1 MGLFTATRRARS
13 RVAATP
19 CAGCPLSYRR
29 HPPPVPPGEELGV
42 HLATEAPLT
51 HDTRV
56 SGIRFSVKRSG
67 PSTQDTFDR
76 IDIRRPLTPPSPR
89 ELWRRSRTPGSP
101 ACRPPSP
108 RQRGKVGADG
118 SGACAPRMRSTE
130 SLPTRHEPRR
140 PAPRS
145 FPDGHLAALLG
156 AAAGSTTR
164 CSPSVDITP
173 RRPVFPPVRRDGS
186 DLVCPVTGCPGRRTH
201 CDDTLTSDR
210 GRFPPIRV
218 NVIDAPRPRTPRVA
232 EEPSSGPPPASLGR
246 AAGWH
251 SAIRRRARPSSPA
264 RPPRAPDGVSVRLL
278 GPRAASTTTLQ
289 GTDDARADNPLTP
302 DLAHSEHA

>member
-1 MGLFTATRRARS
+1 VGLFTATRRARS

-101 ACRPPSP
+101 ACRPLPRVNEGKWVPTDQELAPRECVRPNLCRPDTNHVDLRLDPSP
-108 RQRGKVGADG
+108 MGTLRRF
-118 SGACAPRMRSTE
+118 SGQQLVPRPAARPRWTSPLGGRYFRRSGGMGPTSCAPS
-130 SLPTRHEPRR
+130 
-140 PAPRS
+140 
-145 FPDGHLAALLG
+145 PDALAA
-156 AAAGSTTR
+156 ARIATT
-164 CSPSVDITP
+164 
-173 RRPVFPPVRRDGS
+173 
-186 DLVCPVTGCPGRRTH
+186 H
-201 CDDTLTSDR
+201 
-210 GRFPPIRV
+210 
-218 NVIDAPRPRTPRVA
+218 
-232 EEPSSGPPPASLGR
+232 
-246 AAGWH
+246 
-251 SAIRRRARPSSPA
+251 
-264 RPPRAPDGVSVRLL
+264 
-278 GPRAASTTTLQ
+278 
-289 GTDDARADNPLTP
+289 
-302 DLAHSEHA
+302 